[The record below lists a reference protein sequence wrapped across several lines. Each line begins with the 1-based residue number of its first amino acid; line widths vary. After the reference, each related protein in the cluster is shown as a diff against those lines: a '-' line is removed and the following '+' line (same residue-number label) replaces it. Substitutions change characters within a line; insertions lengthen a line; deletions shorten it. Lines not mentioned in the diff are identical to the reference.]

1 MDYEF
6 SNDLK
11 AVREILGI
19 SQKDLAKTLGVHLP
33 GIRTLRLW
41 LTMPARFILWT
52 DSRRDMTRS
61 LAKLILKEDM
71 VLFLCSGSFLS
82 GRENEYACA
91 YIYELEPASIRSG
104 RAD

>member
-33 GIRTLRLW
+33 GIRTLRL
-41 LTMPARFILWT
+41 
-52 DSRRDMTRS
+52 
-61 LAKLILKEDM
+61 
-71 VLFLCSGSFLS
+71 
-82 GRENEYACA
+82 
-91 YIYELEPASIRSG
+91 
-104 RAD
+104 